1 MQKAG
6 EGEENKTR
14 NQFVN
19 RELRKMGW
27 VPVLSL
33 SKHSPR
39 VGTRVEV
46 RGEGG
51 GEIEEGIGVFEGCII
66 GAEVYHDHF

>member
-1 MQKAG
+1 
-6 EGEENKTR
+6 
-14 NQFVN
+14 
-19 RELRKMGW
+19 MGW